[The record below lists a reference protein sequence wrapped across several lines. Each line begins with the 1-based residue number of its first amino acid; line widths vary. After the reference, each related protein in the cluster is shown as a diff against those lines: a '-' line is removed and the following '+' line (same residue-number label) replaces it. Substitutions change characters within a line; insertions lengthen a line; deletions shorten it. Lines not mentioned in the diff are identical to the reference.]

1 MREGGEVVSGWSCVS
16 CSVLTVL
23 AGSPPG
29 LELTGVFWPAA
40 SQAWPGQGSQA
51 QSDNVV
57 TQ

>member
-1 MREGGEVVSGWSCVS
+1 MREGGELVSGWSCVS

-23 AGSPPG
+23 AGGPPG

-40 SQAWPGQGSQA
+40 SQAWLGQGSQA